1 MYTYFICNRYPIGQ
15 GGSHKVQQVLDN
27 QAKLKPKSCIS
38 NYDLHTFYL
47 NIVDIFFFFFWS
59 CMKQRIIKTIKAVRS
74 FQVNIL
80 LALISYTMEFRII
93 SACYDFCVEPR
104 GFWSV
109 LLLCSS
115 SLCHDQILHIFHKVK
130 PICCRT
136 CFCL

>member
-1 MYTYFICNRYPIGQ
+1 MVRVAHTRYSKCWITKQNSNLCHAYLIMICTHSTWI
-15 GGSHKVQQVLDN
+15 L
-27 QAKLKPKSCIS
+27 LI
-38 NYDLHTFYL
+38 F
-47 NIVDIFFFFFWS
+47 FFFFFWS

-136 CFCL
+136 CFCLW